1 VQASASKTRPAGT
14 YGAFADEAIFRKPR
28 NSPETEQ
35 GLACSPQTQSIR
47 VKGAATMNHHQQQ
60 IDHLILASSTIAAQ
74 FAELK
79 ALRKQVEEWSD
90 HISRQ
95 TGSAYAK
102 PACGPAG

>member
-1 VQASASKTRPAGT
+1 
-14 YGAFADEAIFRKPR
+14 
-28 NSPETEQ
+28 
-35 GLACSPQTQSIR
+35 
-47 VKGAATMNHHQQQ
+47 MNHHQQQ

-74 FAELK
+74 LAELK